1 MPDKFS
7 QTQAFRIVEMF
18 RAALGRELTAEE
30 RKYLG
35 MSGDAIPM
43 DELEQKAH
51 RQDNDQPSSQI
62 AVNKASAK

>member
-1 MPDKFS
+1 MPDIFS

-18 RAALGRELTAEE
+18 RAALGRELTPEE

-43 DELEQKAH
+43 DELERKSKE
-51 RQDNDQPSSQI
+51 QDEHSASSRI
-62 AVNKASAK
+62 AVNKAAAK